1 MGAML
6 KWRDTMSSER
16 KKLHQLFFP
25 IFFEILFAILTGAV
39 DTLMLST
46 EGDQAVGAVGTANTY
61 ISIFVIMFSII
72 SSGMVAVMTQYIGA
86 KRPGV
91 ARQAMRLGL
100 AFNLS
105 VGVVITAVLVGFA
118 GTILEV
124 VGIAQQLLPGAKVY
138 LQTVGLFCICNALI
152 PIFSSYLR
160 SFGHTAP
167 TLRATLVSNL
177 VNVALN
183 AVFLFVMDWGVFGV
197 ALATGISRL
206 VNLLWVCIAAL
217 RRIHPE
223 PDPDLPR
230 NREILGKIIR
240 IGLPAAMET
249 ILYNLAITIV
259 ISLLNGMDDTGT
271 QATARAYAQQIANFS
286 FCAGAALAQ
295 ANAIMVGW
303 RIGSGELD
311 TCDRDTRRAARIG
324 IALGVA
330 AAGIFAL
337 CSKPILGLFTDDPG
351 MVALVGMLLV
361 VDIFLEIGRM
371 SNLVFGFALKTSGDA
386 VYPMVIA
393 VVFAFLCAA
402 GGTWLFGVRLG
413 WLAVGAYVGMALDEC
428 VRAVFLYLRWRSGR
442 WRKAGLVRANT

>member
-1 MGAML
+1 MTSQ
-6 KWRDTMSSER
+6 RR
-16 KKLHQLFFP
+16 KLSQLFFP
-25 IFFEILFAILTGAV
+25 IFFEILCSILAGAV
-39 DTLMLST
+39 DTLMLAT

-61 ISIFVIMFSII
+61 ISIFIIMFSII

-86 KRPGV
+86 DRPGV
-91 ARQAMRLGL
+91 ARQALHLGL
-100 AFNLS
+100 SFNLAA
-105 VGVVITAVLVGFA
+105 GLVISGILFCFA
-118 GTILEV
+118 GPILEA
-124 VGIAQQLLPGAKVY
+124 VGIAAQLLPGAKTY
-138 LQTVGLFCICNALI
+138 LRTVGAFCICNALI

-167 TLRATLVSNL
+167 TLRATLTANV

-183 AVFLFVMDWGVFGV
+183 AWFLFVLHWGVFGV

-206 VNLLWVCIAAL
+206 VNLAWVCLAAR
-217 RRIHPE
+217 RRIRPVME
-223 PDPDLPR
+223 PDPPR
-230 NREILGKIIR
+230 NRVIFAKIIR
-240 IGLPAAMET
+240 VGFPAAAET

-259 ISLLNGMDDTGT
+259 ISLLNSMDETGA
-271 QATARAYAQQIANFS
+271 QATARAYAQQITNFS

-311 TCDRDTRRAARIG
+311 RCDRDTRRAARIG
-324 IALGVA
+324 IVLGIA
-330 AAGIFAL
+330 AASVFAVF
-337 CSKPILGLFTDDPG
+337 SRPILRLFTDDPA
-351 MVALVGMLLV
+351 MIRLVGWLLV

-413 WLAVGAYVGMALDEC
+413 WLAVGAYIGMALDEC

-442 WRKAGLVRANT
+442 WRTRKLVSK